1 MFGSQDHGSGS
12 KEGVWSGGEDFDI
25 QIGGCLKSN
34 FGTFRSPDPVS
45 LHGFN
50 RVSPIEGFQVL

>member
-1 MFGSQDHGSGS
+1 MFGSQDHRGGS
-12 KEGVWSGGEDFDI
+12 KEGVWPGGKDFDI
-25 QIGGCLKSN
+25 HIRGSLKSN